1 MSKTHWKQMVNL
13 DYIGAYALTDGKD
26 LTLTIDHVV
35 RENVTGNNGKKEQC
49 MVLYFKERD
58 YKPMIL
64 NRTNAKSITTLVGSP
79 YIEDWT
85 GHRVTLYATTTRLGG
100 DVVEC
105 LRIRPTVTETTA
117 PIHCDIC
124 GTVIEPAFGLT
135 AEQLVTNTKKRFG
148 KSLCADCAQTEADK
162 AKADKAEKGGD
173 K

>member
-1 MSKTHWKQMVNL
+1 MGKTHWKQLVNL

-49 MVLYFKERD
+49 MVAYFKERD

-64 NRTNAKSITTLVGSP
+64 NRTNAKSITALVGSP
-79 YIEDWT
+79 YIEDWA
-85 GHRVTLYATTTRLGG
+85 GHRITLYATTTRLGG

-105 LRIRPTVTETTA
+105 LRIRPTVAEPKKTNPLYCEN
-117 PIHCDIC
+117 C
-124 GTVIEPAFGLT
+124 GLEIEGAAGLT
-135 AEQLVTNTKKRFG
+135 PEQFAMNTRKKFG
-148 KSLCADCAQTEADK
+148 KNLCMDCAMAEKEKLEA
-162 AKADKAEKGGD
+162 AKGGD

>member
-79 YIEDWT
+79 YIEDWS
-85 GHRVTLYATTTRLGG
+85 GHRITLYATTTRLGG

-124 GTVIEPAFGLT
+124 GTVIVPAFGLT

-148 KSLCADCAQTEADK
+148 KSLCADCAQDEADK

>member
-35 RENVTGNNGKKEQC
+35 RENVAGNNGKKEQC

-64 NRTNAKSITTLVGSP
+64 NRTNAKSITALVGSP
-79 YIEDWT
+79 YIEDWA
-85 GHRVTLYATTTRLGG
+85 GHRITLYATTTRLGG

-105 LRIRPTVTETTA
+105 LRIRPTVAEPKQSA
-117 PIHCDIC
+117 PIHCDNC
-124 GTVIEPAFGLT
+124 GLVIEPAFGLT
-135 AEQLVTNTKKRFG
+135 AEQLVANTKKRFG
-148 KSLCADCAQTEADK
+148 KSLCAECAQAESDK
-162 AKADKAEKGGD
+162 AKKDGAK
-173 K
+173 